1 MSNVSPKISTRNSPP
16 LRESERKF
24 VSFGKVGF
32 AVLFAALFLFSG
44 AVAADETDTYPKLV
58 ISDIKGL
65 TLEAGTE
72 DVYATYWSS
81 ASTKEDA
88 EVVWSVSDS
97 KTVGLEYSS
106 GSDSQSVW
114 LVPYAE
120 GEVTLRAELAD
131 NPDVY
136 AECTVPV
143 SKAQVSSVSISA
155 PDQISI
161 GSTAGVWA
169 YAYDQYGNSLNN
181 EQFEWTVSANLTL
194 TTDTNNRNHAIIN
207 PVSPGSC
214 IITVKTMT
222 SPQKIATCNIL
233 VMPEIISGVGSPS
246 YLTLQKSN
254 NLTLNSADGD
264 AWAHLCDESGNW
276 IHGTTISWSS
286 SNENVA
292 VISVSPDETYPTE
305 HVMITPKGV
314 GITEITA
321 SANVGGNVFSKSFVL
336 AVEETVPSKISS
348 SIPKYLSEF
357 SVESLYS
364 VGILDQFGNIIQN
377 TDTSYE
383 LSGTAVDIHPYK
395 SYYWWH
401 DTAKY
406 YTTCLEITPKSIG
419 TAEITIRYGD
429 LTETETVSVVET
441 IPTSIQINNEPLG
454 ISTSSNHY
462 IYAYIYDQFGARTT
476 LRVNWISSESSILTT
491 EKNGDNG
498 VRLLPHAVGAV
509 TLTASPEDLNYY
521 QIAKHLSFTIEESA
535 VTSIYL
541 DGPSGISLS
550 DSRYSAWANVRDQFG
565 NHIDGEMIQWC
576 VSDSSVLQISETET
590 ESGYSISLIPQH
602 TGTVTVTASSVS
614 NPAIS
619 ENLVVT
625 VAQPIISGVEVY
637 GSGGISSEGR
647 GNIWIQTVDQFGHS
661 IDSHEE
667 FTISVDKPDLL
678 SIPTTAKAGEDI
690 EIVPVETISKRET
703 VTITVTGTVG
713 TGTCEIIVEP
723 AELALSLSGK
733 TKISTVG
740 TGWVNVHVT
749 DQFGYRIES
758 DAEFTISVGDPSLV
772 TLSATKVNAGD
783 RVDIK
788 PVDALSE
795 AKTVKLTVTGNMVE
809 ETVDLTIAPAKLC
822 IDIYGVSQL
831 VVSGKDRIHVEV
843 TDQFGYPAT
852 SNELISLSVDR
863 PELLEL
869 YSDIT
874 VAGMSVIVEPK
885 GAGTAVITAKLRS
898 DSSVSGSVTVEIQNP
913 EISYSISA
921 SKRVALGDIGHV
933 TVWAENQFGY
943 SIESDE
949 YFTLTVSDDNIL
961 QLHES
966 TIRANSGVDIVPLSV
981 GTATITA
988 VSTENPSVKISTTV
1002 TVTEKSS
1009 ESYLY
1014 VNGMWREITTEGETY
1029 LWIDMPEGDTAE
1041 LSVTPTG
1048 IVELSTYSVSSN
1060 EDIVI
1065 TPLSV
1070 GTAEITV
1077 SSSSR
1082 LTETVD
1088 VIVKE
1093 AVLEARISCNDRLS
1107 TGVDRNARIVICDQ
1121 FGQYVPSDNEFTISV
1136 DNTNIL
1142 SVSPTTVKAGT
1153 EFVITPK
1160 SVGTATITVFD
1171 GTYTD
1176 SLMVTVTDS
1185 VLIGIDAFGDSV
1197 VRLGSIGYGEVFVY
1211 DQNNNN
1217 LPDEKVTITVDNPEI
1232 LSCTQEMN
1240 TDTEYIELTL
1250 TPLKEGTATVT
1261 VTSVSNQAVKN
1272 KFTVRVEAAAPAAI
1286 PPVFTPSDKVFAE
1299 SCTVEITSETD
1310 GATIYYTTDGSN
1322 PTTSSNINK
1331 YENPLTITE
1340 TTVLK
1345 AVAVKEGMDISSV
1358 STAYYTKD
1366 NPGESFQILIKDCV
1380 NGKVTV
1386 DKETANGDELVTL
1399 TFTPDAGYKTAKWA
1413 VIGTTSEKVT
1423 EFSADITKF
1432 AMWRENVRIEAL
1444 FIEEE
1449 QKSVPDTIEITNNPT
1464 KLYVED
1470 TGALKAAV
1478 YDQSKQRMDTDV
1490 VWTSLNP
1497 EVLTINAETGQYIAV
1512 SEGVVTVTVTS
1523 GDATANH
1530 QFHVY
1535 AQPEPRIVDTVQHPE
1550 IATYGKISDAFI
1562 VDAQNTHY
1570 LNWEWGDGSETIT
1583 RTDLPLVG
1591 LSNVET
1597 RDYVFHTF
1605 VETGTLTVTLVPSNI
1620 YKEGTAKTYTIIV
1633 EYAAPE
1639 NLVITDGPA
1648 SVMAGTTHTYTAFAT
1663 GADTFTWYL
1672 DDVVVSGQTG
1682 STASITFPTTDTAKT
1697 STVKVTASKEGKTS
1711 APVTKTVQISVPGG
1725 ELGAF
1730 GDSLTVNPASP
1741 TVNELAVFNID
1752 AVTNAV
1758 KYLWSFSDGSK
1769 VETDAPSVSY
1779 TLKDTETNKVTVT
1792 VYNSAGLSKS
1802 KDFTFTSAGK
1812 KPAKSTITADK
1823 ESAHAGDTT
1832 AFAAQNAESVT
1843 SWKWSLDWVEVP
1855 EETSSTFNKAWT
1867 VDDVG
1872 QHLITVTAT
1881 NVHGSSTASIVYN
1894 VLPKEGTPAVIGG
1907 ITGPDRIK
1915 LGTNQHTFNAK
1926 ITCDDEYSV
1935 IWYINGEEVTS
1946 EDKQD
1951 KLKTTFNKVGLYTLK
1966 VEVTTEYGMTSYL
1979 EKVIEVYEN
1988 GNDAKKEKAKSSP
2001 ENGQNIQLTEDTSSN
2016 GGLGIIDGVV
2026 VDSED
2031 IDSESGN
2038 VAVTVERINPEDLK
2052 GLTSDMGTK
2061 NSLLMSLEINPKGLK
2076 NEKDLQSSAHLTFR
2090 LLKSDISD
2098 VNAVAFFRFDT
2109 GSEINQWVRL
2119 SIDGEPKEDG
2129 DFWVFTVKTNGMS
2142 QFVASNSGSE
2152 GLVEDSEIET
2162 LPDDTP
2168 TTVTPSDG
2176 PSKDTGSGNY
2186 NEYPRTVTNG
2196 GEVSFGTS
2204 KIVKSVDLPKG
2215 LSGEVKLIAKSETPG
2230 PEGKETYNVF
2240 EINIPNYPKGEKAVI
2255 RFTISAAELEAKG
2268 FGPADIRL
2276 YHYDEENGWTPLST
2290 SYKVTNDGVS
2300 YESETDSFSP
2310 FAIVFE
2316 KGAATERVDA
2326 EVPEDIPGVTPGDDE
2341 PLPSIPDT
2349 PTETPQTP
2357 SPVFGVIAGLLG
2369 AGLLLRRK

>member
-1 MSNVSPKISTRNSPP
+1 MA
-16 LRESERKF
+16 SERKF
-24 VSFGKVGF
+24 VSYGKIGV
-32 AVLFAALFLFSG
+32 AVLFAVLFLFSG
-44 AVAADETDTYPKLV
+44 ATAADETDTYPKLV

-65 TLEAGTE
+65 TLEAGTQY
-72 DVYATYWSS
+72 VKVAYWSS
-81 ASTKEDA
+81 ASTEEKADI
-88 EVVWSVSDS
+88 VWSVSDA
-97 KTVGLEYSS
+97 KTVGLEYSPW
-106 GSDSQSVW
+106 SDPQSVR
-114 LVPYAE
+114 LIPYSE

-136 AECTVPV
+136 DECTVPV
-143 SKAQVSSVSISA
+143 SKTTVSQVSISA

-161 GSTAGVWA
+161 GSTADVWA
-169 YAYDQYGNSLNN
+169 YAYDQYGNHLNN
-181 EQFEWTVSANLTL
+181 YKQFEWTVSSNLTL
-194 TTDTNNRNHAIIN
+194 TTDTNQRNHAIIN

-214 IITVKTMT
+214 IITVKTLT

-233 VMPEIISGVGSPS
+233 VMPEIISGVGSPD
-246 YLTLQKSN
+246 YLTLQRSN

-264 AWAHLCDESGNW
+264 AWAHLCDNSDNW
-276 IHGTTISWSS
+276 IHGTAISWSS

-348 SIPKYLSEF
+348 NIPERLSEF
-357 SVESLYS
+357 SVGSLYY
-364 VGILDQFGNIIQN
+364 VKVLDQFGNTIQN

-395 SYYWWH
+395 DYYWWH

-406 YTTCLEITPKSIG
+406 YTTNLEITPKSIG
-419 TAEITIRYGD
+419 TSEITIRYGD
-429 LTETETVSVVET
+429 LIEKETVSVVET
-441 IPTSIQINNEPLG
+441 IPTSIQIYNEPLG
-454 ISTSSNHY
+454 ISTSSNPY
-462 IYAYIYDQFGARTT
+462 IYADIYDQFGDWTT
-476 LRVNWISSESSILTT
+476 LRVNWISSDSSILTT
-491 EKNGDNG
+491 EESGNNG
-498 VRLLPHAVGAV
+498 VRLLPHAAGAV

-521 QIAKHLSFTIEESA
+521 QIAKQLSFTIEESD

-550 DSRYSAWANVRDQFG
+550 DSRYGTWSEVRDQFG
-565 NHIDGEMIQWC
+565 NRIDGEMIQWR

-590 ESGYSISLIPQH
+590 ESGNSILLIPQR

-625 VAQPIISGVEVY
+625 VAQPIISGVVVY

-667 FTISVDKPDLL
+667 FTVSVDKPNLL
-678 SIPTTAKAGEDI
+678 SVPTTAKAGEDI
-690 EIVPVETISKRET
+690 EIVLVGTISKRET
-703 VTITVTGTVG
+703 VTITVTGTMG

-723 AELALSLSGK
+723 AELALSLSGN

-740 TGWVNVHVT
+740 TGWINVHVT
-749 DQFGYRIES
+749 DQFGYLIES
-758 DAEFTISVGDPSLV
+758 DAEFTVSVDKPSLV

-788 PVDALSE
+788 PVETLSE
-795 AKTVKLTVTGNMVE
+795 AKTVKLTVTGDMGE
-809 ETVDLTIAPAKLC
+809 ETVDLTIAPAK
-822 IDIYGVSQL
+822 INVEVYGNSQM
-831 VVSGKDRIHVEV
+831 STYGTSWIHVQVE
-843 TDQFGYPAT
+843 DQFGYRVN
-852 SNELISLSVDR
+852 SGELISLSVDR
-863 PELLEL
+863 PEILEL

-874 VAGMSVIVEPK
+874 VPGMGVTVEPK
-885 GAGTAVITAKLRS
+885 NLGTAVITAKLKS
-898 DSSVSGSVTVEIQNP
+898 DSSVFGTMVVEIQNP
-913 EISYSISA
+913 EVSYSISA
-921 SKRVALGDIGHV
+921 PKEVVCGDIGYLIIR
-933 TVWAENQFGY
+933 ADDQFGQ
-943 SIESDE
+943 SLASNE
-949 YFTLTVSDDNIL
+949 YFTLTVSDESIL
-961 QLHES
+961 EIRTS
-966 TIRANSGVDIVPLSV
+966 TIQANSGVDIVPLST

-988 VSTENPSVKISTTV
+988 VSTENPSVKLSTTV

-1009 ESYLY
+1009 EPYLY
-1014 VNGMWREITTEGETY
+1014 VNGMWKTITTEGETY
-1029 LWIDMPEGDTAE
+1029 LWIDMPKGDTAQ

-1065 TPLSV
+1065 KPLSA
-1070 GTAEITV
+1070 GTADITV
-1077 SSSSR
+1077 TSSSG

-1088 VIVKE
+1088 VIVEE
-1093 AVLEARISCNDRLS
+1093 AVLEARISCSDRLS
-1107 TGVDRNARIVICDQ
+1107 TGIDRNARIVICDQ

-1136 DNTNIL
+1136 DNANIL
-1142 SVSPTTVKAGT
+1142 SVSPITVKADT

-1160 SVGTATITVFD
+1160 SVGTATITVSD
-1171 GTYTD
+1171 GIYAD

-1185 VLIGIDAFGDSV
+1185 VLIGIGVFGDSV

-1211 DQNNNN
+1211 DQNQNY

-1232 LSCTQEMN
+1232 LSCTQERN
-1240 TDTEYIELTL
+1240 TDMEYIELTL

-1261 VTSVSNQAVKN
+1261 VTSVSNPAVKN
-1272 KFTVRVEAAAPAAI
+1272 KFTVRVEAAALVPAAI
-1286 PPVFTPSDKVFAE
+1286 PPVFTPSGKVFAE

-1310 GATIYYTTDGSN
+1310 GATIHYTTDGSN
-1322 PTTSSNINK
+1322 PTTSSNINE
-1331 YENPLTITE
+1331 YTVPLIITE

-1366 NPGESFQILIKDCV
+1366 NPEELFQIQINDGV

-1386 DKETANGDELVTL
+1386 DKEIANGDELVTL
-1399 TFTPDAGYKTAKWA
+1399 TFTPNAGYKTAKWA
-1413 VIGTTSEKVT
+1413 VIGTTSNRVT

-1432 AMWRENVRIEAL
+1432 AMWREDVRIEAL

-1449 QKSVPDTIEITNNPT
+1449 QKSVPDTIEIANNPT

-1470 TGALKAAV
+1470 TGTLKAAV
-1478 YDQSKQRMDTDV
+1478 YDQSKQRMDTYV

-1535 AQPEPRIVDTVQHPE
+1535 AQPEPRIAGTVQHPTTA
-1550 IATYGKISDAFI
+1550 IYGKISDAFI

-1591 LSNVET
+1591 LSNVKT
-1597 RDYVFHTF
+1597 RDSVSHTF

-1620 YKEGTAKTYTIIV
+1620 YKEGTAETYTITV

-1639 NLVITDGPA
+1639 NLVITNGPA
-1648 SVMAGTTHTYTAFAT
+1648 SVIAGSTHTYTAFAT

-1672 DDVVVSGQTG
+1672 DDAVVSGQTG
-1682 STASITFPTTDTAKT
+1682 STASITFQTTDTAKT

-1725 ELGAF
+1725 ELGGF
-1730 GDSLTVNPASP
+1730 GDSLTVNPAPP
-1741 TVNELAVFNID
+1741 TVNELAVFSID
-1752 AVTNAV
+1752 AVANAV

-1769 VETDAPSVSY
+1769 IETDAPSVSY
-1779 TLKDTETNKVTVT
+1779 TLKDTATNKVTVT

-1881 NVHGSSTASIVYN
+1881 NVHGSSTASIVYT
-1894 VLPKEGTPAVIGG
+1894 VLPKEGTAAVIEE

-1926 ITCDDEYSV
+1926 IACDDEYSV
-1935 IWYINGEEVTS
+1935 IWYINGEEVAS
-1946 EDKQD
+1946 EDKED

-1988 GNDAKKEKAKSSP
+1988 GNDAKKETSKSSP
-2001 ENGQNIQLTEDTSSN
+2001 ENGQNLPLTESETSN
-2016 GGLGIIDGVV
+2016 GGLGIIDGIL

-2031 IDSESGN
+2031 IDSDSGN
-2038 VAVTVERINPEDLK
+2038 VAVTVKRINPENLK
-2052 GLTSDMGTK
+2052 GLTTDMGTK
-2061 NSLLMSLEINPKGLK
+2061 DSILMSLEITPEGLK

-2142 QFVASNSGSE
+2142 QFVASNSGSD
-2152 GLVEDSEIET
+2152 GSVEDSEIET

-2168 TTVTPSDG
+2168 SPVTPYDG
-2176 PSKDTGSGNY
+2176 PSTDTGSGNY
-2186 NEYPRTVTNG
+2186 NEYPRTVTDG

-2215 LSGEVKLIAKSETPG
+2215 VNGEVKLIAKSETPG
-2230 PEGKETYNVF
+2230 PDGKETYNVF

-2268 FGPADIRL
+2268 FRPADICL
-2276 YHYDEENGWTPLST
+2276 YHYDEENGWNPLST
-2290 SYKVTNDGVS
+2290 SYKVTDGAVS
-2300 YESETDSFSP
+2300 YEAETSSFSP

-2341 PLPSIPDT
+2341 PLPSTPDT